1 MTRTSGSGMGGPEVR
16 ALRVIVLLL
25 GAAHVALLLYV
36 VSARFAYPVDAEW
49 MTGSVRD
56 AVERVKAGLPVYA
69 EPSAEYV
76 AFLYPPLYYWL
87 AALVA
92 RFTSTFV
99 ACKLVS
105 VGATTVAAAAVGR
118 LARSLGADRFW
129 TAVSVLLH
137 VAAFSLTLFFY
148 DLERVDPLGSALVV
162 SGVAVL
168 LGRGRPSQELLRTG
182 LAGALL
188 GLAFF
193 AKQPGLFAFGG
204 ALLGL
209 FVAGERRRALVFA
222 AAGGLVLLG
231 LGGYLEVTTH
241 GWWRYYCIK
250 LPGAHGVEPALLS
263 VFFITDLPK
272 AFLLA
277 GGSLSLVT
285 WEARAFFARRRGEG
299 EPSDARDV
307 VFAVLLVALLAASF
321 SLRAHRGGWQNVLL
335 AWTPLGC
342 AAAGVAATRALAKA
356 RATSEAAGR
365 LVEAGVL
372 GLTVLQLLGL
382 VFDPNDVAPGP
393 SDVAAKAKL
402 EGIVRDLEREG
413 DVVVTPVGNV
423 TRRMHFH
430 SAALFDV
437 LRANDPAPKDHLE
450 NLRGRKY
457 AAIFVD
463 APFEVHCKQKGCRD
477 IDEAMARN
485 YFVASRLEEHEHT
498 GMAGFDARPRWIL
511 RPRKEPLASE
521 DWAALEQRRRVEMG
535 LAAMREQ
542 RRGQGAPPAVDDA
555 IEAIAAA
562 PDARWGDAR
571 P

>member
-1 MTRTSGSGMGGPEVR
+1 MTRGSGSGMGRLEVR
-16 ALRVIVLLL
+16 VLRGIVLVL
-25 GAAHVALLLYV
+25 GAVHVALLLYV
-36 VSARFAYPVDAEW
+36 VGARFAYPVDAEW

-92 RFTSTFV
+92 RVTSTFV
-99 ACKLVS
+99 ACKVVS
-105 VGATTVAAAAVGR
+105 IGATAVAAGAVGR

-168 LGRGRPSQELLRTG
+168 LGRGRPEREVVRTAV
-182 LAGALL
+182 AGALL

-204 ALLGL
+204 AALGL
-209 FVAGERRRALVFA
+209 FVAGERKRALVFA

-231 LGGYLEVTTH
+231 IGAYLEVTTH
-241 GWWRYYCIK
+241 GWWRYYCLK

-277 GGSLSLVT
+277 GGSVAVVA
-285 WEARAFFARRRGEG
+285 WEARALLARRRGEDA
-299 EPSDARDV
+299 PSDARSV

-342 AAAGVAATRALAKA
+342 AAAGVAASRALAKA
-356 RATSEAAGR
+356 GSNR
-365 LVEAGVL
+365 LVEAGLL
-372 GLTVLQLLGL
+372 GLAVLQLLGL

-393 SDVAAKAKL
+393 SDVADKEKL
-402 EGIVRDLEREG
+402 VRIVRELEKEG

-423 TRRMHFH
+423 TRHMHFH

-450 NLRGRKY
+450 NLLARRY
-457 AAIFVD
+457 SAIFVD

-485 YFVASRLEEHEHT
+485 YFVACRLEEHEHT

-511 RPRKEPLASE
+511 RPRKEPLASG
-521 DWAALEQRRRVEMG
+521 DWASLEQRRRVEMG

-555 IEAIAAA
+555 IEGIAAT
-562 PDARWGDAR
+562 PDPRWGDAR